1 MINNTLT
8 KTERWKSKNRATRKE
23 ILCCVGDVGALF
35 VARAVTPPDI
45 LIRHPFG

>member
-1 MINNTLT
+1 MENP
-8 KTERWKSKNRATRKE
+8 RALPLAKKA
-23 ILCCVGDVGALF
+23 LYCVGDVGALF